1 MQMQVIDR
9 VRISCRAGTGLLGVV
24 LSRFV
29 RHYTVTD
36 VEELVPLIRKNIA
49 QNLSVSRTPPPKLR
63 HPSTPS
69 PSSNVT
75 ADALDWVAFHDASE
89 HARSKLVPA
98 EPADLVLVVDC
109 IYHPSLLPALLTTI
123 DYLTVPGRTA
133 IVVVV
138 ELRAE
143 DVVREFLQEWLEKV
157 EVADWEIWSIC
168 GLLDSTYA
176 VWVGWKN
183 KDGLDGQ
190 DEHCRRPSR

>member
-1 MQMQVIDR
+1 MQVIDR
-9 VRISCRAGTGLLGVV
+9 VRISRRAGTGLLGVV

-49 QNLSVSRTPPPKLR
+49 QNLSVSRTPPPKLK

-157 EVADWEIWSIC
+157 EVADWEIWSVC